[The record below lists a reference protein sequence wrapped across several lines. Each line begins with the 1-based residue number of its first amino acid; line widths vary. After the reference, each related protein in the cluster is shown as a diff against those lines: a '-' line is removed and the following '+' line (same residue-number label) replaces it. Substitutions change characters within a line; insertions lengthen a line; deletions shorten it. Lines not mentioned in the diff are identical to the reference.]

1 MLVGVKG
8 PEKIEDII
16 AIKKI
21 PIMLFFNWRY
31 FLLESLL
38 VDIMLFH
45 SDFYYLLKCPE
56 VCLRP
61 KDAILDTHYQR
72 NYMHQ
77 MEKAIPK
84 FIQNI

>member
-8 PEKIEDII
+8 PEKIEDTIVI
-16 AIKKI
+16 EKI
-21 PIMLFFNWRY
+21 LIMLSFNWPY

-56 VCLRP
+56 VCL
-61 KDAILDTHYQR
+61 KAKTVIFDTHYQQ
-72 NYMHQ
+72 NCTHQ
-77 MEKAIPK
+77 MEKTIPK